1 MSSSTYSNS
10 IDDELLKLANIVKR
24 FYSERELLNHKIH
37 SSRSIGG
44 FRIPEKF
51 STIHGHEKLELVLK
65 KATQYRFVNKQ
76 FQQKQ
81 KDLEDLKRLESIM
94 KQEIEYLKTNK
105 DTDNVEKK
113 EQELSIISR
122 KVFNLE
128 HEEKDY
134 DETRSYNSNAF
145 KILKI
150 LCERNE
156 EGYSSKKAS
165 NLYRAIIN
173 VMCPETE
180 KNENSERF
188 KRPERFER
196 SEKFKRPYPSDHRDK
211 FNSKNGGFNSSK
223 LSSKAPH
230 SYIPPHLQNIQQ
242 EQEQKEEFNII
253 EESFPTLGSAK
264 INSCSGAWARGLS
277 KEVITAPPPVEL
289 IKKQQKNINNE
300 QDLQLHSS
308 DEFNEHEYDS
318 SEDEEEY
325 DEEYDE
331 EYYNNL

>member
-1 MSSSTYSNS
+1 MSSSYSNS

-94 KQEIEYLKTNK
+94 KQEIECLKTNK

-173 VMCPETE
+173 VMCPEKETE
-180 KNENSERF
+180 KNENTERF
-188 KRPERFER
+188 KRPERSER
-196 SEKFKRPYPSDHRDK
+196 PEKFKKHERSYSGHRDK
-211 FNSKNGGFNSSK
+211 FNPSK
-223 LSSKAPH
+223 LSSKTPH
-230 SYIPPHLQNIQQ
+230 SYVPPHLQNIQ
-242 EQEQKEEFNII
+242 QEQKEEFNII

-264 INSCSGAWARGLS
+264 INSRSGVWASGLS
-277 KEVITAPPPVEL
+277 KEVITAPPDKLVK
-289 IKKQQKNINNE
+289 IQSKNIKNE
-300 QDLQLHSS
+300 QELQPIYS
-308 DEFNEHEYDS
+308 DEFNEHEFDS
-318 SEDEEEY
+318 SEDEE
-325 DEEYDE
+325 EEYDE
-331 EYYNNL
+331 EYYNNS